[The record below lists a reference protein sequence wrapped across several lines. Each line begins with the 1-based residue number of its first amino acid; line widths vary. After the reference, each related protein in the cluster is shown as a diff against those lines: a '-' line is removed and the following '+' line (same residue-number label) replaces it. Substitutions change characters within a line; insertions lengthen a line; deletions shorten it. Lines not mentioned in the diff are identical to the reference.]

1 MSNLAV
7 FASGNGSNYEAIA
20 TAIKNKQIDGEI
32 KLVVVDKLDAF
43 VIKRAKAN
51 NHEVFVFNPKDY
63 DSKDAYEK
71 IIVEKLNEKN
81 IDLVILAGY
90 MRILSTTL
98 LNAYENKIINIHP
111 SLLPAFI
118 GKDAIGQAIVYGT
131 KVMGVTV
138 HYVNS
143 EMDGGRIIAQ
153 KSFDVIDEMSKDDIE
168 NCIHKIEHQMYPD
181 VINKLIKGEIK

>member
-32 KLVVVDKLDAF
+32 KLVVVDKLDAY

-51 NHEVFVFNPKDY
+51 NHEVFAFNPKDY

-71 IIVEKLNEKN
+71 IIVEKLNENK

-98 LNAYENKIINIHP
+98 LSTYENKIINIHP

-118 GKDAIGQAIVYGT
+118 GKDAIGQAIAYGT

-153 KSFDVIDEMSKDDIE
+153 QSFDVVDNMSHEDIE